1 MKRTEQDQP
10 PNGGNAS
17 PPGVGS
23 RRPVQPAFPWLWT
36 SVAVVIVFV
45 GAMALVRTPEP
56 PAPRRPLNAEPRSQ
70 VGLTRLDEKSADAV
84 TREEAV
90 FRDPTPLFLPTPWN
104 AGAEVGPRVPT
115 TGPEGRFPDYAAKW
129 VNPAMELPV
138 WFAPTPV
145 PALPAAGLRVGE
157 RRNPFGAVGRRET
170 AIEPLPERLAFVEV
184 LQTETGRR
192 VLATPLTLVTGAPAA
207 DWQPLELLVGVDRT
221 GWVDAAV
228 TSGSGV
234 DEWDRFLRRFIEK
247 EFRLAQRVAPGFYR
261 VVVGP

>member
-1 MKRTEQDQP
+1 MKSTEQDESA
-10 PNGGNAS
+10 NGGEAPAPGAS
-17 PPGVGS
+17 A
-23 RRPVQPAFPWLWT
+23 RRRAQPAFPWLWT

-56 PAPRRPLNAEPRSQ
+56 PAPRRPMESAPRSQ

-90 FRDPTPLFLPTPWN
+90 FRDPTPLFLPTLWN

-129 VNPAMELPV
+129 VNPATELPV
-138 WFAPTPV
+138 WFNPTPV
-145 PALPAAGLRVGE
+145 PAFPTAGLRVGE
-157 RRNPFGAVGRRET
+157 RSNPFGAVGRRET
-170 AIEPLPERLAFVEV
+170 AIEPVPERLGFVDV
-184 LQTETGRR
+184 LQTATGRR
-192 VLATPLTLVTGAPAA
+192 VLAMPLTLVGGAPTA
-207 DWQPLELLVGVDRT
+207 DWQPLELLVGVDRA

-228 TSGSGV
+228 VSSSGV

-247 EFRLAQRVAPGFYR
+247 DFHLGQRVAPGFYR